1 MVRSARRLWILDLCS
16 LTGVKSY
23 KQLPR
28 KKDSRTK
35 EATMTVPNPL
45 ESVKT
50 LVLDAVPS
58 PLTRVMYSHA
68 IGEYFAWWEQESRP
82 AFTRATVQRY
92 RAYLEGRGLAP
103 ASINQR
109 LSAIRKLAKEAT
121 YAGLLD
127 PAAAQAIRD
136 VKGAK
141 VQGTRTGNW
150 LTKRQAED
158 LINSPDVT
166 TLKGRRDRAILAV
179 MIGCGLRREEVA
191 RLQLADVQQR
201 DGRWCIVDIRGKHG
215 RIRTVP
221 MPSWAK
227 VALDEWVAAAEIS
240 EGALFRGVNKGD
252 RMTGDSLT
260 SQGIWRC
267 VEKYSDVAPHDLR
280 RTYAKLAHKGGAK
293 LDQIQLSLGHASL
306 LTTEKYLGVR
316 QDLHDAPCDYLK
328 LDLASPE

>member
-1 MVRSARRLWILDLCS
+1 MSQEMSQELIA
-16 LTGVKSY
+16 
-23 KQLPR
+23 
-28 KKDSRTK
+28 
-35 EATMTVPNPL
+35 PNPL
-45 ESVKT
+45 EPIRQ
-50 LVLDAVPS
+50 LVLDAVSS
-58 PLTRVMYSHA
+58 PLTRVMYGHA
-68 IGEYFAWWEQESRP
+68 INEFFTWWQDQGRP
-82 AFTRATVQRY
+82 TFIRATVQKY
-92 RAYLEGRGLAP
+92 RAHLEARGLAP

-121 YAGLLD
+121 YNGLLE
-127 PAAAQAIRD
+127 PAAAQGIRD

-141 VQGTRTGNW
+141 VQGVRTGNW
-150 LTKRQAED
+150 LTKHQAEG

-191 RLQLADVQQR
+191 GLQLRDVQQR
-201 DGRWCIVDIRGKHG
+201 EGRWCIVDIRGKHG
-215 RIRTVP
+215 RVRTVP

-227 VALDEWVAAAEIS
+227 VALDEWTAAAEVY

-252 RMTGDSLT
+252 NVTGEELS

-306 LTTEKYLGVR
+306 LTTEKYLGVK

-328 LDLASPE
+328 LDLAAAE